1 MRLKREDLIY
11 QKLANTKEYLSQLK
25 ELHPHSV
32 DGYISNLKNKRAI
45 ERQIQLVVEAVIDA
59 GEIIVIDLSARPPRT
74 RKEVITKLKE
84 LKVITPGLATKI
96 IPLVSLRNR
105 IVHEYDVVK
114 DDLVYLSIK
123 KVVDGV
129 NDLTNNLTAY
139 LSASK
144 SDS

>member
-11 QKLANTKEYLSQLK
+11 QKLANAKEYLSQLK

-74 RKEVITKLKE
+74 RKEVITKLRE

-139 LSASK
+139 LSASNQT
-144 SDS
+144 S